1 MKAIGARYGYILSP
15 LLRLVPAT
23 GIFSLPFYDWCPLRV
38 YSLSPSVIGARYG
51 YIPLPFCDCCPLTR
65 CALTLLRLLQ
75 PPSSQTSLNLVDP
88 GRPGPIVDHTKRSPQ
103 HVERCPLR
111 RPRVFNLATPKR
123 FSSRSHHRRPPQ
135 SDRAPITDR
144 GREYT
149 CSGHQSR
156 KGREN
161 IPLRLPRTPHGAT
174 ALITATRYQSVY
186 LFDCFVF
193 ARRHLSR
200 NADAHLLE
208 AEGGELLLPFLG
220 SSVNRTFEPS
230 QGPRGVVPATHPNVQ
245 TLELGT

>member
-1 MKAIGARYGYILSP
+1 MRSYSATPASAAELSNQLESCRSRETWAHCRSHQALASTCGKVPAAGIFDLPLSAIGARYRYILSP
-15 LLRLVPAT
+15 LLRLVPA
-23 GIFSLPFYDWCPLRV
+23 
-38 YSLSPSVIGARYG
+38 
-51 YIPLPFCDCCPLTR
+51 
-65 CALTLLRLLQ
+65 
-75 PPSSQTSLNLVDP
+75 
-88 GRPGPIVDHTKRSPQ
+88 HK
-103 HVERCPLR
+103 